1 MTQILDTIP
10 TFDSFAGKAFLKS
23 PYAREQLW
31 EQLYEGAHRDVFDA
45 FYAAEPGT
53 EGRNALVL
61 DLSKLR
67 VVANEAAPVMTQLI
81 GEVEPAVAEALGMA
95 GVPRPRHVLL
105 VGPMSASAVVGRLGD
120 QVALFHCLEWF
131 NSAEGARILI
141 AHEDA
146 HAFHQVRLG
155 KDNPTDVAWTA
166 FYEGLAIQVSRVV
179 VAGRAD
185 DDYFWYGHE
194 GFADWLPWCRDHVDV
209 LEERLRG
216 ALDDPAATETF
227 FGSGFVEGRWRV
239 GYFLADSLVRRLDRP
254 LGELVTMSPD
264 EGRRA
269 VREALGVKD

>member
-10 TFDSFAGKAFLKS
+10 TFDAFAGKAFLKS

-67 VVANEAAPVMTQLI
+67 VVVNEAAPVMTQLI
-81 GEVEPAVAEALGMA
+81 GEVEPAVAEALGMTGA
-95 GVPRPRHVLL
+95 PRPGHVLL
-105 VGPMSASAVVGRLGD
+105 VGPMSASAVVGRLDGR
-120 QVALFHCLEWF
+120 VTLFHCLEWF
-131 NSAEGARILI
+131 NSAEGARVLI

-146 HAFHQVRLG
+146 HAFHQMQLG

-166 FYEGLAIQVSRVV
+166 FYEGLASHVSRVAV
-179 VAGRAD
+179 PGRPD

-194 GFADWLPWCRDHVDV
+194 GFADWLPWCRDHLDV
-209 LEERLRG
+209 LEERLRA
-216 ALDDPAATETF
+216 ALDDPKATEAF

-239 GYFLADSLVRRLDRP
+239 GYFLADSLVTRLDRP
-254 LGELVTMSPD
+254 LAELANMNPE
-264 EGRRA
+264 EGRSA
-269 VREALGVKD
+269 IREVLG